1 MLLGFAT
8 GWPMTALWQLTISRL
23 REFYREP
30 AAVFWVYG
38 FPMLLAVVLGIAF
51 QNRPVEVIDV
61 DLVNSSALGDAGVDQ
76 LIGKLAIDQRVRI
89 TISSLEN
96 ARQRLRTA
104 KTGLVIIPT
113 SEEPGWE
120 YEIDP
125 NRPECSLAKAAADSA
140 LLRASIPGLAMP
152 VVRDQTEIGAR
163 YIDFLL
169 PGLIGA
175 NIMGG
180 GLWGI
185 GFVIVDMR
193 VRKLL
198 KRFLASPMR
207 RSDFLISLM
216 LSRIFFLLVEILL
229 LLIFGWLAFGIKI
242 QGNILALGVLIL
254 LGGIAFAGVG
264 LLVACRAKTIETV
277 SGLMNMVML
286 PMYLTSGVFFS
297 ADRFPSSVQPV
308 LQVLPLTVL
317 NDGIRAIM
325 NDGGGWSSI
334 LYPSVVL
341 ASWGSICF
349 LLALRLFRWR

>member
-1 MLLGFAT
+1 
-8 GWPMTALWQLTISRL
+8 MTALWQLTMARL

-61 DLVNSSALGDAGVDQ
+61 DVVQDSALPDEAVNT
-76 LIGKLAIDQRVRI
+76 LLAHLATDSRI
-89 TISSLEN
+89 KITVVPLEES
-96 ARQRLRTA
+96 RRRLRTA
-104 KTGLVIIPT
+104 KTGLVVIPVADA
-113 SEEPGWE
+113 PGWE

-125 NRPECSLAKAAADSA
+125 NRPECSLAKAAVDSA
-140 LLRASIPGLAMP
+140 LLRASVPDLAVP
-152 VVRDQTEIGAR
+152 QVKEQSQIGAR

-185 GFVIVDMR
+185 GFVVVDMR

-216 LSRIFFLLVEILL
+216 LSRLVFLFVEIVLL
-229 LLIFGWLAFGIKI
+229 LLFGWLAFGIKI
-242 QGNILALGVLIL
+242 QGNIFALLALVF
-254 LGGIAFAGVG
+254 LGGVAFAGVG

-297 ADRFPSSVQPV
+297 AERFPASVQPI
-308 LQVLPLTVL
+308 LQLLPLTVL
-317 NDGIRAIM
+317 NDGIRSII
-325 NDGGGWSSI
+325 NDGGGWAEI
-334 LYPSVVL
+334 LYPSAVL
-341 ASWGSICF
+341 ACWGSICF
-349 LLALRLFRWR
+349 YLALRLFRWK